1 MSDDN
6 VVLVPQSIYDAI
18 KNLVDINFK
27 EVASIVAVVKFLK
40 AHGDKTTA
48 KWIESHQYDYGVGFY
63 HGFVSAD
70 DLLSEKIV
78 LLDMFDKPVE
88 QPKSDPRKEWVA
100 DASTLPEQPTEQ
112 PVAKPKRRLPQ

>member
-63 HGFVSAD
+63 HGFVSDD
-70 DLLSEKIV
+70 DLLAEKIV
-78 LLDMFDKPVE
+78 LLDMFNKPVE
-88 QPKSDPRKEWVA
+88 QPIPDLKRDWSKDVVDPPA
-100 DASTLPEQPTEQ
+100 PP
-112 PVAKPKRRLPQ
+112 KPKRRLPQ